1 MALAFEANA
10 RRREAIPRKNRVEV
24 VDPDLVAVA
33 AEKPPL
39 LYFCGFAGP
48 FARQIGPAG
57 TSLRQAR
64 KLLKATRVHD
74 PIAAGRRA
82 AARAVAVQT
91 AAVALVAL
99 AFLLQGPAHAL
110 AAGWGGLAMV
120 AGNALAARVALRG
133 IAPAGIAFG
142 RLLLGA
148 LAKWTVALAGF
159 AIGLG
164 VWRLPSLPMLAGLA
178 TGLLAY
184 LAALNLGGFKPGRSN
199 RATGS
204 RSER

>member
-1 MALAFEANA
+1 LHGKSA
-10 RRREAIPRKNRVEV
+10 P
-24 VDPDLVAVA
+24 
-33 AEKPPL
+33 
-39 LYFCGFAGP
+39 
-48 FARQIGPAG
+48 
-57 TSLRQAR
+57 LRQAR

-82 AARAVAVQT
+82 AARAVAVQ
-91 AAVALVAL
+91 AVAVALVAL

-164 VWRLPSLPMLAGLA
+164 VWRLPPLPMLAGLA
-178 TGLLAY
+178 AGLLAY
-184 LAALNLGGFKPGRSN
+184 LAALNLGGFEPGRSN